1 MKIGLAFFGIT
12 RSLKYTI
19 KYIKL
24 NILDI
29 LIRNNIEFDI
39 FIHTYKLN
47 TYKNIRTNE
56 FINNIDNE
64 EYKLLN
70 AKYVQIDDQD
80 EIKEKINLP
89 LYRTNADPWETD
101 YNSVDNFI
109 LAQYSKSQLVI
120 LIEKSNIKYDYIIF
134 LRPDVLYINKFN
146 INFFKHTTD
155 NSICIPNFHLY
166 NLKNDD
172 IKFNDRFCI
181 TNMKTYKLYGDIY
194 KYLLDISKIEEL
206 HSETILC
213 KLMINYNLKII
224 YLDFLFLRVR
234 FNGIICKDDIDL
246 FNKKYNENNK
256 VCKIKNVNDIEIFYK
271 LNKKPLFRRK

>member
-70 AKYVQIDDQD
+70 AKYVEIDDQD
-80 EIKEKINLP
+80 DIKEKINLP
-89 LYRTNADPWETD
+89 LYRTNADPWETN

-109 LAQYSKSQLVI
+109 LAQYSKSQLVNM
-120 LIEKSNIKYDYIIF
+120 IEKTNIDYDYIIF
-134 LRPDVLYINKFN
+134 LRPDVLYINKFD
-146 INFFKHTTD
+146 INFFKKTTD

-166 NLKNDD
+166 NFKNDD

-213 KLMINYNLKII
+213 KLMINYNLNII

-234 FNGIICKDDIDL
+234 FNGIITEEDIIL

>member
-89 LYRTNADPWETD
+89 LYRTNADPWETN

-109 LAQYSKSQLVI
+109 LAQYSKSQLVNM
-120 LIEKSNIKYDYIIF
+120 IEKTNIDYDYIIF
-134 LRPDVLYINKFN
+134 LRPDVLYINKFD
-146 INFFKHTTD
+146 INFFKKTTD

-166 NLKNDD
+166 NFKNDD

-213 KLMINYNLKII
+213 KLMINYNLNII

-234 FNGIICKDDIDL
+234 FNGIITEEDIIL

>member
-29 LIRNNIEFDI
+29 LTRNNIEYDI

-47 TYKNIRTNE
+47 SYKNIRTNE
-56 FINNIDNE
+56 FINNIDND

-70 AKYVQIDDQD
+70 AKYIQIDDQD

-109 LAQYSKSQLVI
+109 LAQYSKSQLVNM
-120 LIEKSNIKYDYIIF
+120 IEKSNIIYDYIIF
-134 LRPDVLYINKFN
+134 LRPDVLYVNKFD
-146 INFFKHTTD
+146 IDFLKKITD

-166 NLKNDD
+166 NFKNDD

-234 FNGIICKDDIDL
+234 FNGIITEEDIIL
-246 FNKKYNENNK
+246 FNNKYNENNK

>member
-29 LIRNNIEFDI
+29 LLRNDIDYDI

-89 LYRTNADPWETD
+89 LYRTNADPWETN

-109 LAQYSKSQLVI
+109 LAQYSKSQLVNM
-120 LIEKSNIKYDYIIF
+120 IEKTNIEYDYIIF
-134 LRPDVLYINKFN
+134 LRPDVLYINKFD
-146 INFFKHTTD
+146 INFFKKTTD

-166 NLKNDD
+166 NLKNDY

-213 KLMINYNLKII
+213 KLMINYNLNII

-234 FNGIICKDDIDL
+234 FNGIITEEDIIV

-256 VCKIKNVNDIEIFYK
+256 ICKIKDVNDIEIYYK

>member
-1 MKIGLAFFGIT
+1 MKIVLAFFGIT

-24 NILDI
+24 NIIDI
-29 LIRNNIEFDI
+29 LIRNNIDYDI

-47 TYKNIRTNE
+47 SYKNIRTNE
-56 FINNIDNE
+56 FVNNIDNE

-80 EIKEKINLP
+80 EIKEFINLS

-109 LAQYSKSQLVI
+109 LGQYSKSQLVNM
-120 LIEKSNIKYDYIIF
+120 IEKTNINYDYIIY
-134 LRPDVLYINKFN
+134 LRPDVLYVDKFN

-166 NLKNDD
+166 NFKNDD

-206 HSETILC
+206 HSETIIC
-213 KLMINYNLKII
+213 QLMINYNLNII

-234 FNGIICKDDIDL
+234 FNGIISEADIDV
-246 FNKKYNENNK
+246 FNNKYNKNNK
-256 VCKIKNVNDIEIFYK
+256 ICKIKNVNDIENYYK
-271 LNKKPLFRRK
+271 LKKKPLFRRK